1 MILGWKLL
9 LAPGI
14 SLVNLS
20 VVPVAWRPPPLVFGV
35 ELADL
40 FKDPAVSVGMISWFI
55 GVAMNLAGSVQY
67 PVQVGWFVAIR
78 LERLLPLTGLGIAES
93 GVDRCV
99 AWSFIIIATVVFDSS
114 WLAIAIL
121 DFGSS

>member
-1 MILGWKLL
+1 MT
-9 LAPGI
+9 PGV

-20 VVPVAWRPPPLVFGV
+20 VIPVAWRPPPPVFGV
-35 ELADL
+35 ELAGM

-67 PVQVGWFVAIR
+67 PVQVGWFVSIR
-78 LERLLPLTGLGIAES
+78 LEWLLPLTRLGVAES

-99 AWSFIIIATVVFDSS
+99 A
-114 WLAIAIL
+114 
-121 DFGSS
+121 

>member
-1 MILGWKLL
+1 MILGWRLL
-9 LAPGI
+9 LTPGV

-20 VVPVAWRPPPLVFGV
+20 VIPVAWRPPPPVFGV
-35 ELADL
+35 ELAGL

-67 PVQVGWFVAIR
+67 PIQVGWFISIC
-78 LERLLPLTGLGIAES
+78 LEWLLPLTELGVAES

-99 AWSFIIIATVVFDSS
+99 A
-114 WLAIAIL
+114 
-121 DFGSS
+121 